1 MRTAVAV
8 ILLALVCTAGF
19 TQETK
24 LYVAESAHYRVSV
37 ETSQSQADEV
47 ARRMEAAL
55 RLANDIFHFDLALL
69 PAKMRVRLFRDEAAF
84 NAYLKP
90 ITAQTR
96 TDFVFLAYPD
106 PEKSELLCF
115 PRAEKAFSASL
126 IHQAVVQ
133 LCRSYIQNMPLWMRE
148 GVAAYLEASVW
159 DAKNSLYLLRP
170 NLVWLEPLRAA
181 VRGETALVPLADL
194 LMFTREAAQAELEI
208 FYPEAWGLVYF
219 LANSDDRAHNRILWD
234 AITCLGATASLEDNS
249 QAVRTRVFG
258 WLGADRVFQDFK
270 AYVLSMK
277 NANDLARE
285 GADRYAQGDLDG
297 AETALLASVDLDPS
311 GSVALYY
318 LGLVAYGRT
327 DYAKAEDWYLRA
339 YEAGAGAGL
348 INYALGVN
356 AFAAGKYDT
365 ATKYLRLARDADP
378 SAYAEKVDALLTRL
392 EGQR

>member
-1 MRTAVAV
+1 MRTVVAV
-8 ILLALVCTAGF
+8 ILLALACTAGF
-19 TQETK
+19 AQEAK
-24 LYVAESAHYRVSV
+24 LFVAESAHYRVSA
-37 ETSQSQADEV
+37 ETSQSQADET

-55 RLANDIFHFDLALL
+55 RLANDVFHFDLAEL
-69 PAKMRVRLFRDEAAF
+69 PAKMRVRLFRDEASF
-84 NAYLKP
+84 NTYLKP
-90 ITAQTR
+90 IAAQTR
-96 TDFVFLAYPD
+96 ADFVFLAYAD

-133 LCRSYIQNMPLWMRE
+133 LCRSYVQNMPVWMRE
-148 GVAAYLEASVW
+148 GVGAYLEASVW
-159 DAKNSLYLLRP
+159 EPKTSSYQLRP
-170 NLVWLEPLRAA
+170 NLVWLEPLRGA

-194 LMFTREAAQAELEI
+194 LVFTRETAQAKLDI
-208 FYPEAWGLVYF
+208 FYPEAWGLVHF
-219 LANSDDRAHNRILWD
+219 LTNSSDRAHNRILWD
-234 AITCLGATASLEDNS
+234 AITCLDATASLEENS
-249 QAVRTRVFG
+249 HAVRTRVFG

-277 NANDLARE
+277 NATDLARE

-311 GSVALYY
+311 GSAALYY
-318 LGLVAYGRT
+318 LGLVAYGRKE
-327 DYAKAEDWYLRA
+327 YAKAEDWYLRA
-339 YEAGAGAGL
+339 YEAGAGVGL

-365 ATKYLRLARDADP
+365 SVKYLKLARDADP

-392 EGQR
+392 GGLR

>member
-8 ILLALVCTAGF
+8 ILLALVCAAGF
-19 TQETK
+19 AQSTK
-24 LYVAESAHYRVSV
+24 LFVSESAHYRVSA
-37 ETSQSQADEV
+37 ETSQSQADDV

-55 RLANDIFHFDLALL
+55 RLANDIFHFEIGNL
-69 PAKMRVRLFRDEAAF
+69 PAKMRVRLFKDEAAF

-96 TDFVFLAYPD
+96 ADFVFLAHPEA
-106 PEKSELLCF
+106 EKSELLCF
-115 PRAEKAFSASL
+115 PRPEPAFSASL

-133 LCRSYIQNMPLWMRE
+133 LCRAYVTNVPLWLRE

-159 DAKNSLYLLRP
+159 DAKTSSYLLRP
-170 NLVWLEPLRAA
+170 NLVWLDPLRAA

-194 LMFTREAAQAELEI
+194 LMFTPETAAAKLDI
-208 FYPEAWGLVYF
+208 FYPEAWGLVHF
-219 LANSDDRAHNRILWD
+219 LATSSDRAHNRILWD
-234 AITCLGATASLEDNS
+234 AISRLDPAASLEANS
-249 QAVRTRVFG
+249 EAVRTRVFG
-258 WLGADRVFQDFK
+258 WLGAERVFRDFT

-277 NANDLARE
+277 NATDLARE
-285 GADRYAQGDLDG
+285 GADRYAKGDLDG
-297 AETALLASVDLDPS
+297 AEAALLASVDLDPS
-311 GSVALYY
+311 GVAALYY

-356 AFAAGKYDT
+356 AFAAGSYDT
-365 ATKYLRLARDADP
+365 ARNYLKLARDADP
-378 SAYAEKVDALLTRL
+378 AAYAEKVDALVKRL
-392 EGQR
+392 EGLR